1 MSIGT
6 TSLLIV
12 RLAGALEKKEIVM
25 IAGDGRKG
33 WQEGAPYDVIH
44 VGAAA
49 PDIPQA
55 LVDMLKAPGR

>member
-1 MSIGT
+1 
-6 TSLLIV
+6 
-12 RLAGALEKKEIVM
+12 LENKEIVM

-33 WQEGAPYDVIH
+33 WKDGAPYDVIH

-49 PDIPQA
+49 PEIPQA